1 MFSVKIPDIE
11 NMNERQRVKAV
22 KEWMQ
27 SVNIQTR
34 QELQRLE
41 RLITEGKKNGVKHG
55 GTVSCTEREKAH
67 HQRNREDRP

>member
-11 NMNERQRVKAV
+11 NMNERQRIKAV
-22 KEWMQ
+22 KDWMQ

-41 RLITEGKKNGVKHG
+41 RLITEGKKNGIK
-55 GTVSCTEREKAH
+55 
-67 HQRNREDRP
+67 